1 MYIVQLLFVTCS
13 IVVFMHST
21 IYIVACSNF
30 TYFCR
35 VQKLLRGKLI
45 LHSTNVCS
53 MQIIWHSTTVVL
65 CHQFIN
71 IDIHLYYAQFYENIY
86 PLLYKNRFINDI
98 SFQNV
103 HFSTL
108 EACESPS
115 APLFSLSF
123 VRNWDFKE
131 SHHVSRMSSTRNY
144 IFVLCR
150 IQCYISK
157 RNAIVLWW

>member
-1 MYIVQLLFVTCS
+1 MYIVQLLFVTCC

-21 IYIVACSNF
+21 IYIVDCSNF

-35 VQKLLRGKLI
+35 VQQLLGRKLI
-45 LHSTNVCS
+45 LHSTNICS
-53 MQIIWHSTTVVL
+53 MEIIWHSTTFVL
-65 CHQFIN
+65 CHHLII
-71 IDIHLYYAQFYENIY
+71 IDIHLYYAQIHENIY

-123 VRNWDFKE
+123 VRN
-131 SHHVSRMSSTRNY
+131 
-144 IFVLCR
+144 
-150 IQCYISK
+150 
-157 RNAIVLWW
+157 